1 MRAPGRSWMAVVCL
15 AAVAAACGGSSGSST
30 SKSPYLLAFI
40 SDLTGAAASQ
50 SQPFLNGFKT
60 YIDWTND
67 NGGANGHRVQVS
79 VTDDAYDVA
88 KGKIAIQAAQAS
100 GALGVFGGAE
110 PAVWGPNAAL
120 APQTQMLQLTVGMTE
135 SFAVPPQPYLYLMS
149 TTSSQNGTGMI
160 NLLQAVIKAGDAPAK
175 PSVSII
181 RFASPGV
188 QATSTFMQAQFKT
201 LGWNFVGE
209 QTYAL
214 TATDVS
220 SQASQVVQAK
230 PDVVFAP
237 AIDSQAPLVIKALRQ
252 KGFTGPVIG
261 FQGAST
267 DGTFA
272 ALADPRY
279 YAFRT
284 FVLPGTAGV
293 QGAMEEQSRAKSSGN
308 TVNIGTAQ
316 FSQGYVM
323 GLLAV
328 LALQKCAD
336 PCDGPKYND
345 AMGKLGKV
353 DTRGLNPDIAI
364 TPERHVVIGAVM
376 PFKWDAGKSAAV
388 AMGTWLQLA

>member
-1 MRAPGRSWMAVVCL
+1 MGGLPRGCIVALCL
-15 AAVAAACGGSSGSST
+15 LVAAACGGGASSGGKST
-30 SKSPYLLAFI
+30 YLLAFI

-60 YIDWTND
+60 YIDWTNEH
-67 NGGANGHRVQVS
+67 GGANGHRIQVS

-88 KGKIAIQAAQAS
+88 KGKVAVQSAQAA

-110 PAVWGPNAAL
+110 PVVWGPNATL
-120 APQTQMLQLTVGMTE
+120 ASQTQMLQLTVGMAE
-135 SFAVPPQPYLYLMS
+135 ASAVPPQPYLYLMS

-160 NLLQAVIKAGDAPAK
+160 NVLQSVIKAGGAPAK
-175 PSVSII
+175 PSVAIM

-188 QATSTFMQAQFKT
+188 QATSAFMQGQFKT
-201 LGWNFVGE
+201 LGWPFAGE

-220 SQASQVVQAK
+220 SQASAIVASK

-237 AIDSQAPLVIKALRQ
+237 AIDAQAPLIIKTLRQ

-272 ALADPRY
+272 ALADAGY

-293 QGAMEEQSRAKSSGN
+293 PGAVEEESRAKSSGN

-323 GLLAV
+323 GQMAV
-328 LALQKCAD
+328 LALQRCAE
-336 PCDGPKYND
+336 PCTGPRYND
-345 AMGKLGKV
+345 AMNGLGKV

-364 TPERHVVIGAVM
+364 TSSRHVVIGAVL
-376 PFKWDAGKSAAV
+376 PFKWDAARSAAV
-388 AMGTWLQLA
+388 AMGDWVQLS